1 MWVGGSEGRH
11 QIPGHG
17 GAVFA
22 SRADRTPFAPSARWR
37 LLAVRFEGNSA
48 AGMGGAVYS
57 AGVAMTLARCTF
69 IGNAAGTGDAV
80 AAVVDAPGG
89 WLAYDTVFP
98 PQVRRARRVDRA
110 GWRHHPPP
118 L

>member
-69 IGNAAGTGDAV
+69 IGNAADH
-80 AAVVDAPGG
+80 PG
-89 WLAYDTVFP
+89 W
-98 PQVRRARRVDRA
+98 Q
-110 GWRHHPPP
+110 P
-118 L
+118 LSMRMSITIRIHAS